1 MKTVNY
7 LLATLLLSTVTCTV
21 AAQSPPLEPANQPIC
36 TIGPLTKT
44 YGGVH
49 WLVYGCA
56 GGRDVKIV
64 SAPDSPTMA
73 FYFFFAHTS
82 KSMRL
87 YGEGNGDDA
96 VTDAAYKELK
106 RLSVKDVAAL
116 YERAKAVA
124 AGASP

>member
-1 MKTVNY
+1 MKAITS
-7 LLATLLLSTVTCTV
+7 LLATLLLGAVACTV
-21 AAQSPPLEPANQPIC
+21 AAQSPPLEPANQPNC
-36 TIGPLTKT
+36 TIGPLNKT

-56 GGRDVKIV
+56 GGRDLKIF

-82 KSMRL
+82 KGMRL
-87 YGEGNGDDA
+87 YGEGNGDDV
-96 VTDAAYKELK
+96 VTDAAYRELK
-106 RLSVKDVAAL
+106 RLSVNDVAAL
-116 YERAKAVA
+116 YQRAKAAA